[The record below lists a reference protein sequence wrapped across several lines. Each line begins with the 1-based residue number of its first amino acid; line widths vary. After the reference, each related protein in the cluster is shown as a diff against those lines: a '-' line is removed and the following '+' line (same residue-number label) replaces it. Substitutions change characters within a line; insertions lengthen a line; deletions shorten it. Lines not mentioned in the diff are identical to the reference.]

1 MKKLPLLSLLCL
13 TCLAH
18 PALSY
23 SCSDFTVSW
32 RPPLQLLQVL
42 QH

>member
-13 TCLAH
+13 TSLAH

-23 SCSDFTVSW
+23 SCSDFTVRL
-32 RPPLQLLQVL
+32 RPLLQTL